1 MPASECASRRWWF
14 LRDEFIVGG
23 GNPDGSA
30 SPSHAQVTRTGRPIP
45 TCCGCRRGTNKP
57 SWNPMR
63 LQSRLR
69 QPDCEP
75 AMSLLTRRRSPA
87 TSVAEGSDR
96 FSVQRGRNGYPST
109 RFSVGLCQPDCEAG
123 DVAFG
128 QAEARRRGVACGQ
141 AEARRRWPGGGQAAT
156 VARRSTA
163 MCCCCCLIL
172 LPRPLN

>member
-23 GNPDGSA
+23 GYRMEAS

-57 SWNPMR
+57 PWNPMR

-96 FSVQRGRNGYPST
+96 FSVQREETVIHQHASQSD
-109 RFSVGLCQPDCEAG
+109 SVSPTVKPAMSPLARRRPGGAVSP
-123 DVAFG
+123 VARRRPGGAG
-128 QAEARRRGVACGQ
+128 QAEARR
-141 AEARRRWPGGGQAAT
+141 PPLP
-156 VARRSTA
+156 RRSNGLFKRSTVI
-163 MCCCCCLIL
+163 IL
-172 LPRPLN
+172 QA

>member
-87 TSVAEGSDR
+87 TTVAEGSDR
-96 FSVQRGRNGYPST
+96 FSVQREETVIRRHAFQSD
-109 RFSVGLCQPDCEAG
+109 SVSPDCEAG
-123 DVAFG
+123 DVAS
-128 QAEARRRGVACGQ
+128 GQ

-156 VARRSTA
+156 VAKES
-163 MCCCCCLIL
+163 
-172 LPRPLN
+172 RPLQAVQTAITCRPLRAIRRAFLLRCVR

>member
-1 MPASECASRRWWF
+1 VAGGTMPASECASRRWWF

-87 TSVAEGSDR
+87 TTDAEGSDR
-96 FSVQRGRNGYPST
+96 FSVHGGVFAHPSRRIHRCVLFPVLLLIMWFVSTTAGVTDRCRTGGR
-109 RFSVGLCQPDCEAG
+109 
-123 DVAFG
+123 AF
-128 QAEARRRGVACGQ
+128 
-141 AEARRRWPGGGQAAT
+141 
-156 VARRSTA
+156 
-163 MCCCCCLIL
+163 
-172 LPRPLN
+172 